1 MTYVKVGAAMESI
14 PLAPR
19 GAANATQHGGLRGR
33 PYLSMRRLRRWEV
46 HSRSGGRAAPG
57 FRHELLRLPRFLG

>member
-33 PYLSMRRLRRWEV
+33 PLRR
-46 HSRSGGRAAPG
+46 
-57 FRHELLRLPRFLG
+57 